1 MLNFLAQLDSSV
13 YEVTTVEEN
22 SGVLAALG
30 SFALV
35 FLVLAVVG
43 LIGLWKTFEKAGVEG
58 WKAIIP
64 VYNAWILFELSGKP
78 GWWALISLAG
88 IVPVLGIFAS
98 LAAFVLWV
106 IAALELGKAFGKDT
120 AFSVLGLI
128 IFPFVGFLLL
138 GFGDA
143 KYTKPAV
150 KA

>member
-13 YEVTTVEEN
+13 YEVTTVEQN
-22 SGVLAALG
+22 SGILAALG
-30 SFALV
+30 SFMLF

-64 VYNAWILFELSGKP
+64 VYNGWILFELSGKP
-78 GWWALISLAG
+78 GWWVLVGLGG
-88 IVPVLGIFAS
+88 IIPILGIFAS
-98 LAAFVLWV
+98 LAALVLWV

-120 AFSVLGLI
+120 VFSVLGLVL
-128 IFPFVGFLLL
+128 FSFAGFLML